1 MRQAEY
7 NAGMAD
13 SSTAPR
19 GPASASVPATVPAA
33 GPASIATSK
42 VVTTVFDRVLAAI
55 HDGTLLPGQHISDS
69 EIAEQFGVSRTPVRE
84 AIQRLREIG
93 LIEASPGRFTRIA
106 DVTPEQTEQAFI
118 VWRALYYVLVNEVVE
133 RAHARVL
140 NAMIR
145 DNEQY
150 TAALPTLNP
159 HEIARATLDFFSR
172 LPPESKNL
180 ALQRAI
186 TSVVHIIR
194 LGSLHLPE
202 YIDFQALGEAQTLL
216 IEAVRTRNVSIGRA
230 AMAVL
235 GDLRI
240 PLKENEPKA

>member
-1 MRQAEY
+1 M
-7 NAGMAD
+7 
-13 SSTAPR
+13 
-19 GPASASVPATVPAA
+19 
-33 GPASIATSK
+33 
-42 VVTTVFDRVLAAI
+42 TTVFDRILEAI

-118 VWRALYYVLVNEVVE
+118 VWRALYSVLISDVVE
-133 RAHARVL
+133 RAHTRVL

-145 DNEQY
+145 DNERY
-150 TAALPTLNP
+150 TAALLTLNP
-159 HEIARATLDFFSR
+159 QEIARATLDFFSR
-172 LPPESKNL
+172 LPPESRNL

-194 LGSLHLPE
+194 LGSLHLPA
-202 YIDFQALGEAQTLL
+202 YIDFRALSEAQTLL
-216 IEAVRTRNVSIGRA
+216 IKAVRTRDASIART

-235 GDLRI
+235 GDLQI
-240 PLKENEPKA
+240 PLEENPPAPSGDL